1 MIKFSQFIN
10 KPTVAKPT
18 VAVGAP
24 HSATFAD
31 PVPANSRV
39 VDLPI
44 PLSMDF
50 DVEEVHVPDE
60 SRLSLV
66 SDPKG
71 PGADRFRYLR
81 MCLREV
87 RAAAM
92 LRSIVITSPV
102 PEDGKSTIAL
112 NLATTLASSGKHT
125 VLLMETDLHHP
136 TLAKSLGIEQRPGI
150 AECLEEEV
158 ELSSAIRKLRPLGWH
173 LLQAGTPEGN
183 ATELLQGDAFARMLR
198 TLSAT
203 FDWIVMDAPPVGP
216 LTDAVSLS
224 RLADATLLV
233 VRAGWTPRDAVEEAM
248 SLVGP
253 ERILGVVFNAAEGLN
268 RIHSKY
274 AYYYGKK

>member
-10 KPTVAKPT
+10 KPTVA
-18 VAVGAP
+18 GATA
-24 HSATFAD
+24 HSTNFAE
-31 PVPANSRV
+31 PVPAGSRV

-44 PLSMDF
+44 PLSLDF
-50 DVEEVHVPDE
+50 DVEDVTLPSD
-60 SRLSLV
+60 SRLALI

-92 LRSIVITSPV
+92 LRTIVITSPV
-102 PEDGKSTIAL
+102 PQDGKSTIAL

-136 TLAKSLGIEQRPGI
+136 TVASNLGIEQRPGI
-150 AECLEEEV
+150 AECLEEGL

-173 LLQAGTPEGN
+173 LLQAGTPQGN
-183 ATELLQGDAFARMLR
+183 PTELLQGDAFARTLR
-198 TLSAT
+198 ILSAT
-203 FDWIVMDAPPVGP
+203 FDWIIMDAPPVGP
-216 LTDAVSLS
+216 LTDAVVLS
-224 RLADATLLV
+224 RQADATLLV
-233 VRAGWTPRDAVEEAM
+233 VRAGWTPRNTVEEAM
-248 SLVGP
+248 SLLGP

>member
-10 KPTVAKPT
+10 KPTVMGGGATTHPT
-18 VAVGAP
+18 HHVE
-24 HSATFAD
+24 
-31 PVPANSRV
+31 PVPTNSRV

-44 PLSMDF
+44 PLSLDF
-50 DVEEVHVPDE
+50 DAEEVKVPDD
-60 SRLSLV
+60 SRLSLI

-92 LRSIVITSPV
+92 LRTIVITSPV
-102 PEDGKSTIAL
+102 PQDGKSTIAL

-136 TLAKSLGIEQRPGI
+136 TVAKSLGLEPRQGI
-150 AECLEEEV
+150 AECLEDGI
-158 ELSSAIRKLRPLGWH
+158 ELSSVIRKLRPLGWH
-173 LLQAGTPEGN
+173 LLQAGTARGN
-183 ATELLQGDAFARMLR
+183 PTELLQGDGFTRALR

-233 VRAGWTPRDAVEEAM
+233 VRAGWTPRDAVDEAM